1 MRLLIVEDEQ
11 RLADGMKRGLEAEG
25 FAVDSASNGID
36 GLWLAEQQ
44 PYAAILLD
52 IMLPGLSGYT
62 ICRRLREQG
71 NWTPVLVLTAKDGVL
86 DQVEALETGA
96 DDYLTKPYTFAI
108 LVARIRA
115 LIRRGSSPRPPILRV
130 GDLSLDP
137 ATRRVDR
144 GGQVIDLTARE
155 FAVLE
160 FLCRNSGQVV
170 GKREVLDGVW
180 DFAFDGDPNIVE
192 VYIRHLRNKIDRPF
206 GRASI
211 QTLRGAG
218 YRLRDDRA

>member
-1 MRLLIVEDEQ
+1 MRLLIVEDER

-25 FAVDSASNGID
+25 FAVDTASNGVD

-108 LVARIRA
+108 LVARIHA

-137 ATRRVDR
+137 ATRSVDR
-144 GGQVIDLTARE
+144 AGAPIELTARE

-160 FLCRNSGQVV
+160 FLCRNTDRVV

-218 YRLRDDRA
+218 YRLSDDRG

>member
-1 MRLLIVEDEQ
+1 MRLLIVEDET

-25 FAVDSASNGID
+25 FAVDIAANGVD

-52 IMLPGLSGYT
+52 LMLPGYSGFEV
-62 ICRRLREQG
+62 CRRLREQD
-71 NWTPVLVLTAKDGVL
+71 NWTPVLVLTAKDGVF

-96 DDYLTKPYTFAI
+96 DDFLTKPYAFAI
-108 LVARIRA
+108 LVARLHA
-115 LIRRGSSPRPPILRV
+115 LIRRGTSPRPPVLRV

-137 ATRRVDR
+137 ATRRVER
-144 GGQVIDLTARE
+144 GGASIDLTARE

-160 FLCRNSGQVV
+160 FLFRRPGEVL
-170 GKREVLDGVW
+170 GKRAILDGVW
-180 DFAFDGDPNIVE
+180 DFEFDGDPNIVE

-211 QTLRGAG
+211 ETLRGAG
-218 YRLRDDRA
+218 YRLHDDRP

>member
-1 MRLLIVEDEQ
+1 MRVLIVEDER

-25 FAVDSASNGID
+25 FAVDTAANGID
-36 GLWLAEQQ
+36 GLWLAQEQ
-44 PYAAILLD
+44 PYAAIVLD
-52 IMLPGLSGYT
+52 LMLPGMSGYT
-62 ICRRLREQG
+62 ICRRLREAD
-71 NWTPVLVLTAKDGVL
+71 NWTPVLVLTAKDGVD

-96 DDYLTKPYTFAI
+96 DDYLSKPYTFAI

-130 GDLSLDP
+130 GDLALDP
-137 ATRRVDR
+137 STRRVERD
-144 GGQVIDLTARE
+144 GEPIDLTARE

-160 FLCRNSGQVV
+160 FLVHRAGQVV
-170 GKREVLDGVW
+170 TKRAILDGVW
-180 DFAFDGDPNIVE
+180 DFGFDGDPNIVE

-211 QTLRGAG
+211 ETLRGAG
-218 YRLRDDRA
+218 YRLGDDGP